1 EQIRRGYDFG
11 PGYEVRMMGARN
23 TLTKLAAAHELTL
36 DDLPDNWVLM
46 RHKAIDVV
54 EFLGGLDFF
63 LYLDNPH
70 MHEAFGRT
78 ILEAAASGVL
88 TIAHSQRRFTF
99 GDTIDY
105 ALPGEAQ
112 ALIAD
117 YVANPDKYAERVARS
132 RAIVQERFS
141 HEGFITRL
149 RGLDGP
155 PADHSPGSVSVI
167 PPAGPS
173 VRVSSGGRGERPEV
187 LTSAPWRVR
196 IEAGRSAADA
206 GRADHI
212 AVVHAEGAEV
222 RVANWWGAHAQAHPG
237 DTLPDALLSSAPEAV
252 GAIVTVRDDLV
263 HTAVR
268 AKDAGEGA
276 PPESDEERLLALA
289 GLSLPEGW
297 TATARWAH
305 PSTAVPARAV

>member
-88 TIAHSQRRFTF
+88 TIAHSQRRRTF

-112 ALIAD
+112 ALVAD
-117 YVANPDKYAERVARS
+117 YVANPDRYAERVARS

-141 HEGFITRL
+141 HQGFITRL
-149 RGLDGP
+149 RELGGSPEHGSPHAAP
-155 PADHSPGSVSVI
+155 PV
-167 PPAGPS
+167 PAVAPI
-173 VRVSSGGRGERPEV
+173 VRVSTRGRGARPDV
-187 LTSAPWRVR
+187 LTSAPWCVR
-196 IEAGRSAADA
+196 IEAVRAAADA

-237 DTLPDALLSSAPEAV
+237 DTLP
-252 GAIVTVRDDLV
+252 
-263 HTAVR
+263 
-268 AKDAGEGA
+268 
-276 PPESDEERLLALA
+276 
-289 GLSLPEGW
+289 
-297 TATARWAH
+297 
-305 PSTAVPARAV
+305 